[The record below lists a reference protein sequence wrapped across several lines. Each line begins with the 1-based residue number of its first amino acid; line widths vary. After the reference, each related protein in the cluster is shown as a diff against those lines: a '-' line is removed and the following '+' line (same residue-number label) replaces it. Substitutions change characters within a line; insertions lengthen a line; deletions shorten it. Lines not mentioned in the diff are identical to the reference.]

1 MSEVREHYTS
11 TLLSLDNKMNPE
23 PQVGDQ
29 VRNLYS
35 VNNIG
40 LVVEI
45 ISQNKCKVLW
55 GEYHDPY
62 SNLIGEPGYF
72 YSPNIPLQVTLPGEL
87 NQISIDL
94 KVGNE

>member
-1 MSEVREHYTS
+1 VSIIKEHYNS

-35 VNNIG
+35 INNLG
-40 LVVEI
+40 LI
-45 ISQNKCKVLW
+45 LKVLPENRCSVLW
-55 GEYHDPY
+55 EKYDDPY

-72 YSPNIPLQVTLPGEL
+72 YSPNIPLTVTLPGEL
-87 NQISIDL
+87 KQISIDL
-94 KVGNE
+94 KVENE

>member
-1 MSEVREHYTS
+1 MSIVKEHYNS

-23 PQVGDQ
+23 LQVGDQ

-35 VNNIG
+35 INNLG
-40 LVVEI
+40 LI
-45 ISQNKCKVLW
+45 LKVLPENRCSVLW
-55 GEYHDPY
+55 EKYDDPY

-72 YSPNIPLQVTLPGEL
+72 YAPNIPLQVTLPGEL
-87 NQISIDL
+87 NQISVDL

>member
-1 MSEVREHYTS
+1 
-11 TLLSLDNKMNPE
+11 
-23 PQVGDQ
+23 
-29 VRNLYS
+29 
-35 VNNIG
+35 
-40 LVVEI
+40 
-45 ISQNKCKVLW
+45 LW
-55 GEYHDPY
+55 EKYDDPY

>member
-1 MSEVREHYTS
+1 MSIIKEHYNS

-23 PQVGDQ
+23 LQVGDQ

-35 VNNIG
+35 INNLG
-40 LVVEI
+40 LI
-45 ISQNKCKVLW
+45 LKVLPENRCSVLW
-55 GEYHDPY
+55 EKYDDPY

-87 NQISIDL
+87 NQISVDL